1 MKEVTLSGEQHAA
14 VAEIDEWLRTHDN
27 PVFRLFGAA
36 GVGKTTTARE
46 VMERHPGGL
55 QCAFSGKA
63 AHNLAAKT
71 GHPAQTLHS
80 AIYRPEKCPGGRR
93 RGEPCQ
99 HDSDRAHVVFVR
111 NWGGALNQARYLIL
125 DECSMVNEAIGR
137 DAESFGKP
145 ILVLGDPH
153 QLPPPEGCGHFTHHT
168 PDVLLEEVHR
178 HQDDGGIIDLATN
191 IRLGKSIDGHP
202 FIVDDPTNL
211 EPDIVVCGTN
221 HLRAQVNALRRESDG
236 VEPGTLP
243 RPGEPLICLQN
254 TPELGLLNG
263 QILEVVEA
271 ETSTDGMY
279 VVTLN
284 DPWNDIQY
292 TVSARTADLNRKGAV
307 GMDDYTPN
315 IARLSFAYAITCHKA
330 AGSEWDSV
338 LVLDNWRWDDHDRW
352 LYTAVTRA
360 SNEVRVFPC

>member
-1 MKEVTLSGEQHAA
+1 MQKITPSEEQLAA
-14 VAEIDEWLRTHDN
+14 VAEIDEWLEAPHD

-63 AHNLAAKT
+63 AYNLGVKT

-80 AIYRPEKCPGGRR
+80 AIYRPEKCRGGRPS
-93 RGEPCQ
+93 EHCQ
-99 HDSDRAHVVFVR
+99 HGSDKPHVVFVR
-111 NWGGALNQARYLIL
+111 NRSGALSQAKYLIL
-125 DECSMVNEAIGR
+125 DECSMVNETIGR

-145 ILVLGDPH
+145 ILVLGDPY
-153 QLPPPEGCGHFTHHT
+153 QLPPPEGCGYFTSQK

-178 HQDDGGIIDLATN
+178 HQDDGGIIDLATK
-191 IRLGKSIDGHP
+191 IRLGESIAGHP
-202 FIVDDPTNL
+202 FIIDDPTNH

-221 HLRAQVNALRRESDG
+221 DLRTRINGLRRESGG

-271 ETSTDGMY
+271 EATTDGKY
-279 VVTLN
+279 VVTLD
-284 DPWNDIQY
+284 DPWNAVRY
-292 TVSARTADLNRKGAV
+292 TVPARTSDLNRRALV

-315 IARLSFAYAITCHKA
+315 VARLSFAYAITCHKA
-330 AGSEWDSV
+330 AGSEWDRV
-338 LVLDNWRWDDHDRW
+338 LVLDNWHWDDHDRW

-360 SNEVRVFPC
+360 SKEVRVFPC

>member
-1 MKEVTLSGEQHAA
+1 
-14 VAEIDEWLRTHDN
+14 
-27 PVFRLFGAA
+27 VFRLFGAA

-63 AHNLAAKT
+63 AYNLGVKT

-80 AIYRPEKCPGGRR
+80 AIYRPEKCPGGRSKDH
-93 RGEPCQ
+93 CQ
-99 HDSDRAHVVFVR
+99 HGSDRPHVVFVR
-111 NWGGALNQARYLIL
+111 SWSGALSQARYLIL
-125 DECSMVNEAIGR
+125 DECSMVNETIGR

-145 ILVLGDPH
+145 ILVLGDPY
-153 QLPPPEGCGHFTHHT
+153 QLPPPEGCGYFTNQK

-178 HQDDGGIIDLATN
+178 HQDDGGIIDLATR
-191 IRLGKSIDGHP
+191 IRMGESIAGHP

-221 HLRAQVNALRRESDG
+221 DLRARVNGFRRDSDG
-236 VEPGTLP
+236 LEPGTLP
-243 RPGEPLICLQN
+243 RAGEPLICLQN
-254 TPELGLLNG
+254 TPDLGLLNG
-263 QILEVVEA
+263 QILEVIDAEA
-271 ETSTDGMY
+271 TTDGKY

-284 DPWNDIQY
+284 DPWTDVRY
-292 TVSARTADLNRKGAV
+292 TVPARTSDLNRRALV
-307 GMDDYTPN
+307 GMDDYTPDV
-315 IARLSFAYAITCHKA
+315 ARLSFAYAITCHKA

-338 LVLDNWRWDDHDRW
+338 LVLDNWHWDDHDRW

-360 SNEVRVFPC
+360 SKEVRVFPC